1 MAQVSATGSSV
12 GGAGGDSEGEEQEDP
27 SSSSPDEVLEVGDS
41 LKKLNVQDET
51 QNANDELAAF
61 RQQWQRE
68 LEANATPKK
77 TTPPKQKQFTEP
89 ISDEEKAKQ
98 LFLSGIEMERR
109 GRLYEAIQH
118 YKYSLQILPDVEKR
132 LHNELQ
138 AEIPEEEVI
147 ETEDRVPKVVYAE
160 DDEEEIEG
168 EDRSLASKF
177 RRILELKG
185 ALCEPELETRDAHIS
200 WLPYE
205 VVIEILRWVVSSEL
219 DVFSLD
225 QVSNVCRGLYVAARE
240 PAIWRSLCVNT
251 WGVECDTVAPHPYIS
266 WRQMYM
272 ARPRVHLHGVYISKT
287 TYVRHGDKC
296 YQNEFY
302 QSWFLIDY
310 YRYIRFFADGTV
322 LMWTTPDEPQSCVSH
337 LKNRQFKHGLGIM
350 PGHYRVVGEKVV
362 IVVKRVNQEKKP
374 VAASNTRFRSRHKEI
389 EQQQEQTFHVELEL
403 SGSRSA
409 RNSRMEWRH
418 YAACTRR
425 DQWTQFELT
434 PGKFPPFRFSRVRS
448 YMAEA
453 EAPLPTCYNN

>member
-68 LEANATPKK
+68 LEANATPKR
-77 TTPPKQKQFTEP
+77 TTPPKQNQFTEP

-177 RRILELKG
+177 RRILESKG
-185 ALCEPELETRDAHIS
+185 ALCEPEIETR
-200 WLPYE
+200 
-205 VVIEILRWVVSSEL
+205 VS
-219 DVFSLD
+219 
-225 QVSNVCRGLYVAARE
+225 
-240 PAIWRSLCVNT
+240 
-251 WGVECDTVAPHPYIS
+251 
-266 WRQMYM
+266 
-272 ARPRVHLHGVYISKT
+272 
-287 TYVRHGDKC
+287 
-296 YQNEFY
+296 
-302 QSWFLIDY
+302 
-310 YRYIRFFADGTV
+310 
-322 LMWTTPDEPQSCVSH
+322 
-337 LKNRQFKHGLGIM
+337 
-350 PGHYRVVGEKVV
+350 
-362 IVVKRVNQEKKP
+362 
-374 VAASNTRFRSRHKEI
+374 
-389 EQQQEQTFHVELEL
+389 L
-403 SGSRSA
+403 S
-409 RNSRMEWRH
+409 
-418 YAACTRR
+418 
-425 DQWTQFELT
+425 
-434 PGKFPPFRFSRVRS
+434 
-448 YMAEA
+448 
-453 EAPLPTCYNN
+453 

>member
-1 MAQVSATGSSV
+1 MAQVSVTGSSV
-12 GGAGGDSEGEEQEDP
+12 GGTGGDSEGEEQEDP
-27 SSSSPDEVLEVGDS
+27 SSSSPDEVLEIDDS
-41 LKKLNVQDET
+41 LKKLNMQDKP
-51 QNANDELAAF
+51 Q
-61 RQQWQRE
+61 
-68 LEANATPKK
+68 
-77 TTPPKQKQFTEP
+77 
-89 ISDEEKAKQ
+89 AKQ
-98 LFLSGIEMERR
+98 LFLSGIEMEQR

-138 AEIPEEEVI
+138 AAIPEEEVI
-147 ETEDRVPKVVYAE
+147 ETEVIRPKVAYPE

-168 EDRSLASKF
+168 EDLLSKL
-177 RRILELKG
+177 RRILASKG
-185 ALCEPELETRDAHIS
+185 ALCEPELETTDAHIS

-205 VVIEILRWVVSSEL
+205 VILEILRWVVSSEL

-240 PAIWRSLCVNT
+240 PDIWRSLCLNT
-251 WGVECDTVAPHPYIS
+251 WGIECGTLASHGYIS

-310 YRYIRFFADGTV
+310 YRYLRFFADGTV
-322 LMWTTPDEPQSCVSH
+322 LMWTTPDEPQSCVGH

-350 PGHYRVVGEKVV
+350 PGHYRVVGEK
-362 IVVKRVNQEKKP
+362 
-374 VAASNTRFRSRHKEI
+374 
-389 EQQQEQTFHVELEL
+389 ELEL
-403 SGSRSA
+403 LGSRTQ
-409 RNSRMEWRH
+409 RNCRMEWRH

-448 YMAEA
+448 YMAES
-453 EAPLPTCYNN
+453 EAPLPSRHYN